1 MQTRAVTSGKAVKG
15 NKPRSCSLLGH
26 YEASMAASDDPPRP
40 SPPTGRVILTYGR
53 SLMALV
59 IARSLAQRGVEVIG
73 CDDVD
78 LTVLSFSKH
87 VRETFTVAPWKTQ
100 PERFLDDLQAAILDY
115 APRDGR
121 PYVLMPVF
129 GEAELIARHR
139 DRFEPTIKVAAPTWK
154 SIDKVHPKDHL
165 ARTVEAAGLPAPRT
179 WIIPDRATLHA
190 LAPKLSYP
198 LIVKPSNG
206 VGGRG
211 VSLVETAQS
220 AVEKVEALGY
230 GARPLLQEAV
240 TGQDY
245 CVAVLAKNGRLTA
258 LMAYRNLTT
267 FPRKAGAGALRET
280 VDAAPFRVATEKV
293 LEATGWN
300 GLAELDFRWSSDSAD
315 EPKLIEV
322 NARFWAGI
330 FHSVQ
335 TAVDFPWLLY
345 LQTIGAPLD
354 PVGEPNIG
362 GRTKVPG
369 VWLLAAIEE
378 VASSAPRLGAAE
390 EAWKTIRARL
400 GTGGLSRLRERLGKA
415 GGVMS
420 VGEVISDLRAALAQ
434 GRDAPSEFSDDD
446 DPLIGLGA
454 LFVLSSLV
462 KHGRLPDELTYD
474 PGDQTEPRRRTGSQ
488 RRRPVIGVTMPDQ
501 GERMSWLALKTAV
514 WLAGGQAVRL
524 TARAPRDP
532 RTIDGLVLG
541 GGSDVYPLAFEGKP
555 KPGYRYDLA
564 RGDMEAS
571 WALAARRHDLP
582 VLGVCRG
589 AQMLNV
595 LAGGSLHMDLATFE
609 GANLAPSRWEQATAR
624 KRVRLRG
631 GSRLAQ
637 ILGPA
642 PLRVNAIHQQ
652 AIDRLGVGLTVAA
665 REANGV
671 IQAIEDRSRRFWIG
685 VQYHPELLLYRS
697 RHRRLFKALVEAART
712 RRRERMA

>member
-1 MQTRAVTSGKAVKG
+1 MTA
-15 NKPRSCSLLGH
+15 L
-26 YEASMAASDDPPRP
+26 DDRIRTARP
-40 SPPTGRVILTYGR
+40 AGRVILTYGR

-87 VRETFTVAPWKTQ
+87 VRETFTVAPWKTE
-100 PERFLDDLQAAILDY
+100 PERFLDDLEAAVLDY
-115 APRDGR
+115 APGDGR

-139 DRFEPTIKVAAPTWK
+139 ARFEPTIKIAAPSWR

-165 ARTVEAAGLPAPRT
+165 VRTAAAADLPAPRT
-179 WIIPDRATLHA
+179 WIVPEPRTLRA
-190 LAPKLSYP
+190 LAPGLTYP
-198 LIVKPSNG
+198 LIVKPSSG

-211 VSLVETAQS
+211 VSLVQTPQEAIERVET
-220 AVEKVEALGY
+220 LGY
-230 GARPLLQEAV
+230 RARPLLQECV
-240 TGQDY
+240 PGRDY
-245 CVAVLAKNGRLTA
+245 CVAVLAKNGQLA
-258 LMAYRNLTT
+258 AFMAYRNLTT

-280 VDAAPFRVATEKV
+280 VDAEPFRAAVQKV
-293 LEATGWN
+293 LEATHWN
-300 GLAELDFRWSSDSAD
+300 GLAELDFRWTGDPAD

-330 FHSVQ
+330 FHSIQ

-354 PVGEPNIG
+354 PVGQPNIG

-378 VASSAPRLGAAE
+378 VAASAPRLGAAD
-390 EAWKTIRARL
+390 EAWTAIRARL
-400 GTGGLSRLRERLGKA
+400 GARRLAGLREQLAQATGVLSLGEILA
-415 GGVMS
+415 H
-420 VGEVISDLRAALAQ
+420 LRTALSQ
-434 GRDAPSEFSDDD
+434 GRDAPSELSDDD

-462 KHGRLPDELTYD
+462 KHGRLPEELTYEAGED
-474 PGDQTEPRRRTGSQ
+474 LLTRRRPVRRS
-488 RRRPVIGVTMPDQ
+488 RRPVIGVTMPEHGD
-501 GERMSWLALKTAV
+501 RLSWLALKTAI
-514 WLAGGQAVRL
+514 WLAGGTAVRL

-541 GGSDVYPLAFEGKP
+541 GGSDVYPLAFEGRP

-595 LAGGSLHMDLATFE
+595 LAGGSLHMDLAAFE
-609 GANLAPSRWEQATAR
+609 GAKLAPSRWDHLTAR

-631 GSRLAQ
+631 GSRLAG

-665 REANGV
+665 REANGL

-685 VQYHPELLLYRS
+685 VQYHPEFMLYRT
-697 RHRRLFKALVEAART
+697 RHRRLFKALVQAARV
-712 RRRERMA
+712 RRTERTAATGRSAADGAG

>member
-1 MQTRAVTSGKAVKG
+1 
-15 NKPRSCSLLGH
+15 
-26 YEASMAASDDPPRP
+26 MAASEDPPRP
-40 SPPTGRVILTYGR
+40 SPPAGRVILTYGR

-87 VRETFTVAPWKTQ
+87 VRETFTVASWKTQ
-100 PERFLDDLQAAILDY
+100 PERFLDDLEAAVLDY
-115 APRDGR
+115 APNDGR

-139 DRFEPTIKVAAPTWK
+139 SRFEPTIKVAAPSWK

-165 ARTVEAAGLPAPRT
+165 ARTVERAALPAPRT
-179 WIIPDRATLHA
+179 WIIPDAPTLDT
-190 LAPKLSYP
+190 LAPRLPYP
-198 LIVKPSNG
+198 LIVKPSDG

-211 VSLVETAQS
+211 VSLVQTPAAAIQ
-220 AVEKVEALGY
+220 AVEELGY
-230 GARPLLQEAV
+230 GARPLLQESV
-240 TGQDY
+240 PGQDY
-245 CVAVLAKNGRLTA
+245 CVAVLAKNGRLA
-258 LMAYRNLTT
+258 AFMAYRNVTT

-280 VDAAPFRVATEKV
+280 VDAEPFRAATEKV

-300 GLAELDFRWSSDSAD
+300 GLAELDFRWTGNPDD

-330 FHSVQ
+330 FHSIQ
-335 TAVDFPWLLY
+335 TAVDFPWQLY
-345 LQTIGAPLD
+345 LQTIGAPAD

-378 VASSAPRLGAAE
+378 VAAAAPRLGATD
-390 EAWKTIRARL
+390 EAWETLRGRL
-400 GTGGLSRLRERLGKA
+400 GRGGMASLRERLARASGVLSA
-415 GGVMS
+415 GEIVAH
-420 VGEVISDLRAALAQ
+420 LQAALDE
-434 GRDAPSEFSDDD
+434 GRGAPSELSDDD

-462 KHGRLPDELTYD
+462 KHGRLPAELTYEACD
-474 PGDQTEPRRRTGSQ
+474 APAARRKPVRRS
-488 RRRPVIGVTMPDQ
+488 RRPVIGVTMPDR
-501 GERMSWLALKTAV
+501 GDWAPWLALKTAV
-514 WLAGGQAVRL
+514 WLAGGRAVRL

-595 LAGGSLHMDLATFE
+595 LAGGSLHMDLAGFE
-609 GANLAPSRWEQATAR
+609 GTKLAPSPWDHATVR
-624 KRVRLRG
+624 KAVRLRG

-637 ILGPA
+637 VLGPA
-642 PLRVNAIHQQ
+642 PLRVNAIHRQ

-685 VQYHPELLLYRS
+685 VQYHPELLLYRT
-697 RHRRLFKALVEAART
+697 RHRRLFKALVEAARV
-712 RRRERMA
+712 RRAERAVR

>member
-1 MQTRAVTSGKAVKG
+1 
-15 NKPRSCSLLGH
+15 
-26 YEASMAASDDPPRP
+26 MAASEDPPRP
-40 SPPTGRVILTYGR
+40 SPSAGRVILTYGR

-87 VRETFTVAPWKTQ
+87 VRETFTVAPWQTQ
-100 PERFLDDLQAAILDY
+100 PERFLDDLQAAVLDY

-139 DRFEPTIKVAAPTWK
+139 NRFEPTIKIAAPSWK
-154 SIDKVHPKDHL
+154 SIDRVHPKDHL
-165 ARTVEAAGLPAPRT
+165 ARTVEAAGLPAPKT
-179 WIIPDRATLHA
+179 WIVPDRATLRD

-198 LIVKPSNG
+198 LIAKPSNG

-211 VSLVETAQS
+211 VSLVETAQ
-220 AVEKVEALGY
+220 AAIETVEALGY
-230 GARPLLQEAV
+230 GARPLLQEAIP
-240 TGQDY
+240 GQDY
-245 CVAVLAKNGRLTA
+245 CVAVLAKNGRLAA

-280 VDAAPFRVATEKV
+280 IDAAPFRAAAEKV

-300 GLAELDFRWSSDSAD
+300 GLAELDFRWSGDPAD

-378 VASSAPRLGAAE
+378 VAASAPRLGAAE
-390 EAWKTIRARL
+390 EAWRTIRARL
-400 GTGGLSRLRERLGKA
+400 GAGGLSRLGEHLGKA
-415 GGVMS
+415 GGVTS
-420 VGEVISDLRAALAQ
+420 VGEIVSDLRAALAQ

-474 PGDQTEPRRRTGSQ
+474 PHADALPQRKPVQR
-488 RRRPVIGVTMPDQ
+488 RRRPVIGVTMPDH
-501 GERMSWLALKTAV
+501 GDRMSWLTLKAAV
-514 WLAGGQAVRL
+514 QQAGGQAVRL

-582 VLGVCRG
+582 ILGVCRG

-595 LAGGSLHMDLATFE
+595 LAGGSLHMDLAGFE
-609 GANLAPSRWEQATAR
+609 GAKLSPSRWDQATAR

-642 PLRVNAIHQQ
+642 PLMVNAIHQQ

-712 RRRERMA
+712 RRHERIA

>member
-1 MQTRAVTSGKAVKG
+1 MATS
-15 NKPRSCSLLGH
+15 NDRPRMS
-26 YEASMAASDDPPRP
+26 
-40 SPPTGRVILTYGR
+40 SPAGRVILTYGR

-87 VRETFTVAPWKTQ
+87 VRETFTIAPWKTQ
-100 PERFLDDLQAAILDY
+100 PDRFLDDLEAAVLDY

-129 GEAELIARHR
+129 SEAELIARHR
-139 DRFEPTIKVAAPTWK
+139 DRFEPTIQLAAPSWK
-154 SIDKVHPKDHL
+154 SIDKVTPKDHL
-165 ARTVEAAGLPAPRT
+165 AKTVEAAGLPAPKT
-179 WIIPDRATLHA
+179 WIIPDEPTLRS
-190 LAPKLSYP
+190 LAPRLSYP
-198 LIVKPSNG
+198 LIVKPSHG

-211 VSLVETAQS
+211 VSLVQTPQA
-220 AVEKVEALGY
+220 AIEKVEALGY
-230 GARPLLQEAV
+230 NVSPLLQENV
-240 TGQDY
+240 PGQDY
-245 CVAVLAKNGRLTA
+245 CVAVLAKTGQLA
-258 LMAYRNLTT
+258 AFMAYRNLTS
-267 FPRKAGAGALRET
+267 FPRKASAGALRET
-280 VDAAPFRVATEKV
+280 VDAEPFRAATQKI
-293 LEATGWN
+293 LEATHWN
-300 GLAELDFRWSSDSAD
+300 GLAELDFRWSGDPSD

-378 VASSAPRLGAAE
+378 VAASAPRLGAAE

-400 GTGGLSRLRERLGKA
+400 GAGGLSRLREHLA
-415 GGVMS
+415 PASGVMS
-420 VGEVISDLRAALAQ
+420 VGDIVSHLRAALAK
-434 GRDAPSEFSDDD
+434 GRHAPSELSDDD

-462 KHGRLPDELTYD
+462 KHGRLPEELTYD
-474 PGDQTEPRRRTGSQ
+474 PGGEVGARRKTIGT
-488 RRRPVIGVTMPDQ
+488 RRRPVIGVTMPDR
-501 GERMSWLALKTAV
+501 GDWMSWLALKTAV
-514 WLAGGQAVRL
+514 WLAGGKAVRL

-595 LAGGSLHMDLATFE
+595 LAGGSLHMDLAPFE
-609 GANLAPSRWEQATAR
+609 GAKLAPSRWDHATVR
-624 KRVRLRG
+624 KPVRLRG
-631 GSRLAQ
+631 GSRLAA

-685 VQYHPELLLYRS
+685 VQYHPELLLYRT
-697 RHRRLFKALVEAART
+697 RHRRLFKALVQAARA
-712 RRRERMA
+712 RRTERTA